1 VTPSEFKNPYRPG
14 AGHMPP
20 YLAGREREYGEFDR
34 LLEQEE
40 ILENL
45 VLTGLRGV
53 GKTVLLETFKPRATE
68 RGWLWASADL
78 SESASISEAALASRL
93 LADLALITST
103 VTVGNPSSDQELGFA
118 APSGPRE
125 VPLTHDVLVSVYEET
140 PGLTADKIKATLEF
154 AWEKLRE
161 SGQARVI
168 FAYDEA
174 QNLSDHAAKEQF
186 PLSVL
191 LDVFQSIQ
199 KKGIPF
205 MLVLA
210 GLPTLFPKLVD
221 ARTFAER
228 MFRVMT
234 LTRLSDEESREAIL
248 KPIDVAE
255 CPVRLSPESV
265 GVIVRESAGYPY
277 FIQFIGRE
285 VYDVFIRQ
293 HVEEEEKFVPIEAIQ
308 RKLDADFFADRW
320 AKITDRQRELLW
332 VVAHL
337 DRPDDEFTI
346 QQLTEKAKEL
356 LPKSFSPSHAN
367 QMLASLAERGM
378 IYKNRF
384 GKYSFAVPLLG
395 RFILRTYELPE
406 EAAAPPLGLV
416 TVSPWSGR
424 GRWRAPCPR
433 PEEGGSRWRS

>member
-1 VTPSEFKNPYRPG
+1 MNSAQFKNPYRPG

-20 YLAGREREYGEFDR
+20 YLAGRESEYAEFDR
-34 LLEQEE
+34 LLEQDD

-53 GKTVLLETFKPRATE
+53 GKTVLLEKFKSIALE
-68 RGWLWASADL
+68 HGWGWASADL
-78 SESASISEAALASRL
+78 SESASISETALAERL
-93 LADLALITST
+93 LADLALITSSISIAD
-103 VTVGNPSSDQELGFA
+103 PASRQQPGFS
-118 APSGPRE
+118 APSEPGE
-125 VPLTHDVLVSVYEET
+125 VPLTHEVLVDVYKGT
-140 PGLTADKIKATLEF
+140 PGLIADKIKATLEF
-154 AWEKLRE
+154 AWVHLRE
-161 SGQARVI
+161 HGQQRVI

-174 QNLSDHAAKEQF
+174 QNLSDHAANEQF

-199 KKGIPF
+199 KKGVQF

-221 ARTFAER
+221 ARTYAER

-234 LTRLSDEESREAIL
+234 LTKLTEGESREAIL
-248 KPIDVAE
+248 RPIEAAE
-255 CPVRLSPESV
+255 CPVRLTPESV
-265 GVIVRESAGYPY
+265 ELIVYETSGYPY

-293 HVEEEEKFVPIEAIQ
+293 HADEEKKRVPIEAIQ
-308 RKLDADFFADRW
+308 RKLDADFFAGRW
-320 AKITDRQRELLW
+320 ARITDRQRELLW

-337 DRPDDEFTI
+337 ARPDEEFTI
-346 QQLTEKAKEL
+346 LELTETAKAL
-356 LPKSFSPSHAN
+356 LPKPFSPSNAS
-367 QMLASLAERGM
+367 QMLSSLAERGM

-395 RFILRTYELPE
+395 RFILRTHEQ
-406 EAAAPPLGLV
+406 
-416 TVSPWSGR
+416 SP
-424 GRWRAPCPR
+424 
-433 PEEGGSRWRS
+433 GS

>member
-1 VTPSEFKNPYRPG
+1 MNSSIEFKNPYRPG

-20 YLAGREREYGEFDR
+20 HLAGRESAYAEFDR
-34 LLEQEE
+34 LLEQDE

-53 GKTVLLETFKPRATE
+53 GKTVLLETFKPRAA
-68 RGWLWASADL
+68 RQGWLWAAADL
-78 SESASISEAALASRL
+78 SESASISELALAERL
-93 LADLALITST
+93 LADLALITSSTT
-103 VTVGNPSSDQELGFA
+103 VMEPEPRQAVGFG
-118 APSGPRE
+118 APSEQEE
-125 VPLTHDVLVSVYEET
+125 VPLSHEVLVAIYTRT
-140 PGLTADKIKATLEF
+140 PGLVSDKIKATLEF
-154 AWEKLRE
+154 AWEHLRQQDE
-161 SGQARVI
+161 HKVI

-174 QNLSDHAAKEQF
+174 QNLTDHAGKDQF

-221 ARTFAER
+221 ARTYAER

-234 LTRLSDEESREAIL
+234 LSKLSKDESREAIIR
-248 KPIDVAE
+248 PIEVAE
-255 CPVRLSPESV
+255 CPVNLTPDSV
-265 GVIVRESAGYPY
+265 QVIIHESAGYPY
-277 FIQFIGRE
+277 FIQFICRE

-293 HVEEEEKFVPIEAIQ
+293 HVDEESKSVPIEAIQ
-308 RKLDADFFADRW
+308 HKLDADFFAGRW

-332 VVAHL
+332 AVAHL
-337 DRPDDEFTI
+337 EHADEEFTI
-346 QQLTEKAKEL
+346 SELIEMTKVL
-356 LPKSFSPSHAN
+356 LPKGFSPSNAN

-395 RFILRTYELPE
+395 RFIRRTYELP
-406 EAAAPPLGLV
+406 P
-416 TVSPWSGR
+416 TTQSPNFV
-424 GRWRAPCPR
+424 P
-433 PEEGGSRWRS
+433 

>member
-1 VTPSEFKNPYRPG
+1 MKTQDFKNPYRPG

-20 YLAGREREYGEFDR
+20 YLAGREGEYEEFER
-34 LLEQEE
+34 LLEQDL

-53 GKTVLLETFKPRATE
+53 GKTVLLETFKPRAIE
-68 RGWLWASADL
+68 KGWLWATADL
-78 SESASISEAALASRL
+78 SESASISESALAERL
-93 LADLALITST
+93 LADLALITSSAT
-103 VTVGNPSSDQELGFA
+103 APASRQEVGFT
-118 APSGPRE
+118 APAQPKE
-125 VPLTHDVLVSVYEET
+125 VPLSHELLVEIYNGT

-154 AWEKLRE
+154 AWEHLRDR
-161 SGQARVI
+161 GQHRVI

-174 QNLSDHAAKEQF
+174 QNLSDHASKEQF

-199 KKGIPF
+199 SKGIPF

-221 ARTFAER
+221 SRTYAER

-248 KPIDVAE
+248 KPIEVAE
-255 CPVRLSPESV
+255 CPVKLSPSSV
-265 GVIVRESAGYPY
+265 KIIAHESAGYPY

-293 HVEEEEKFVPIEAIQ
+293 HADEEQKQVPVEAIQ
-308 RKLDADFFADRW
+308 RKLDADFFAGRW
-320 AKITDRQRELLW
+320 ARITDRQRELLW

-337 DRPDDEFTI
+337 ERADGEFTI
-346 QQLTEKAKEL
+346 QELKEEAKEL
-356 LPKSFSPSHAN
+356 LPKGFSASNAN
-367 QMLASLAERGM
+367 QMLASLAEKGM
-378 IYKNRF
+378 IYKNRM

-406 EAAAPPLGLV
+406 ASEA
-416 TVSPWSGR
+416 TVGQIP
-424 GRWRAPCPR
+424 
-433 PEEGGSRWRS
+433 

>member
-1 VTPSEFKNPYRPG
+1 MNPVEFKNPYRPG

-20 YLAGREREYGEFDR
+20 YLAGREHEYAEFDR
-34 LLEQEE
+34 LLEQDE

-45 VLTGLRGV
+45 VVTGLRGV

-68 RGWLWASADL
+68 KGWLWASADL
-78 SESASISEAALASRL
+78 SESASISEAALAQRL
-93 LADLALITST
+93 LADLALISSSAT
-103 VTVGNPSSDQELGFA
+103 VANPERDNAVGFA
-118 APSGPRE
+118 APDQPDE
-125 VPLTHDVLVSVYEET
+125 VPLTHDVLAGVYEST

-154 AWEKLRE
+154 AWEQLKDQ
-161 SGQARVI
+161 GQHKVI

-174 QNLSDHAAKEQF
+174 QNLSDHAEKDQF

-221 ARTFAER
+221 ARTYAER

-234 LTRLSDEESREAIL
+234 LARLGPEESREAIL
-248 KPIDVAE
+248 KPIEVAG
-255 CPVRLSPESV
+255 CPVTLTPDSV
-265 GVIVRESAGYPY
+265 EVIVHESSGYPY
-277 FIQFIGRE
+277 FIQFICRE

-293 HVEEEEKFVPIEAIQ
+293 HADDEQKIVPIEAIQ
-308 RKLDADFFADRW
+308 HKLDVDFFAGRW

-337 DRPDDEFTI
+337 DHADEEFTI
-346 QQLTEKAKEL
+346 QELTEAAKGLLVKA
-356 LPKSFSPSHAN
+356 FSPSHAN
-367 QMLASLAERGM
+367 QILASLAERGM
-378 IYKNRF
+378 IYKNRQ
-384 GKYSFAVPLLG
+384 GRYSFAVPLLG
-395 RFILRTYELPE
+395 RFIIRTYQP
-406 EAAAPPLGLV
+406 AGAKPVAKGPDGV
-416 TVSPWSGR
+416 F
-424 GRWRAPCPR
+424 A
-433 PEEGGSRWRS
+433 